1 MKKKRVMKEF
11 DNGGGDMRVMIK
23 VSKRVSRWCERFEM
37 RVMRVMRV
45 MCQTGI
51 KLMVVVVVM
60 MVKLMLMTA
69 VVVEV
74 FVVDSVGRIRV

>member
-23 VSKRVSRWCERFEM
+23 VSKRVSRWCERFET
-37 RVMRVMRV
+37 RVNRV
-45 MCQTGI
+45 MCQMEI
-51 KLMVVVVVM
+51 KLMVVVVVVVM
-60 MVKLMLMTA
+60 GKLMLMRVG